1 MSPNSTIQEDAQR
14 GAATYRRKTHFVK
27 LTWQLRKIR
36 AQTNENQAVAVA
48 QHGLFQDKMRDLLDE
63 LGVWADRRHQYQAYA
78 AALDKSQRVL
88 RYMVD
93 WIREHQILRDR
104 FERRG
109 LRADFLDAIDAR
121 VIYRTRDV

>member
-1 MSPNSTIQEDAQR
+1 MSPSSSIWDDAQR

-27 LTWQLRKIR
+27 LVPQLRRIR
-36 AQTNENQAVAVA
+36 EETNRNQAVAVV
-48 QHGLFQDKMRDLLDE
+48 QIGFFQDKMRDLLDE